1 MLYIVINMINDIY
14 LNPNIIYP
22 IEGVK
27 RTCFLKNIITNPQI
41 IVGDYTYYDDPEDI
55 HNFETNVL
63 YLFDFMQDQL
73 IIGKFCQI
81 ATAVRFIMNGSN
93 HAMDGISTYP
103 FKVFGKSWTSAAMN
117 VISKGD
123 TVVGNDVWI
132 GNSATIMQG
141 IKIGHGAIIGTN
153 ALVTK
158 DVEPYTVIGGNPA
171 QVIRKRFDDKTI
183 VFLLQ
188 LAWWDW
194 PIEKITENIQ
204 AITMGDLEVLK
215 KLASSK
221 NEN

>member
-1 MLYIVINMINDIY
+1 MINDIY